1 MDGRA
6 IDEAAARQFGANVLA
21 ARRRAGRSQEELA
34 ALCGLHR
41 TSIGL
46 VENGRR
52 LPRVN
57 TLMKLAGAL
66 GVEAEALLRGIEWL
80 PPPPSPSPAGFVAG
94 PSPGGAPPA

>member
-6 IDEAAARQFGANVLA
+6 VDEEAARRFGRNLLA

-46 VENGRR
+46 VEHGRR
-52 LPRVN
+52 LPRVD

-66 GVEAEALLRGIEWL
+66 EVEAADLLRGIEWL
-80 PPPPSPSPAGFVAG
+80 PPPPSAPVGFVVQ
-94 PSPGGAPPA
+94 PAS

>member
-1 MDGRA
+1 MDGRTV
-6 IDEAAARQFGANVLA
+6 DEQAARRFGQNLLA

-46 VENGRR
+46 VEQGRR
-52 LPRVN
+52 LPRVD

-66 GVEAEALLRGIEWL
+66 EVEVTVLLRGIEWL
-80 PPPPSPSPAGFVAG
+80 PPPPSAPVGFVVQT
-94 PSPGGAPPA
+94 AP

>member
-6 IDEAAARQFGANVLA
+6 VDEGAARRFGANLLA

-46 VENGRR
+46 VEHGRR
-52 LPRVN
+52 LPRVD

-66 GVEAEALLRGIEWL
+66 EVEAVVLLRGIEWL
-80 PPPPSPSPAGFVAG
+80 PPPPSAPVGFVVQ
-94 PSPGGAPPA
+94 PHP